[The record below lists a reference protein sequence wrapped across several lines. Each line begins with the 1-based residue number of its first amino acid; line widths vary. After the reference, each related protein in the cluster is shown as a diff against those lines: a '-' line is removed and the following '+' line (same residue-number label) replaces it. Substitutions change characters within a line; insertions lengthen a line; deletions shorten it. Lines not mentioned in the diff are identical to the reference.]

1 MPKMTQTQIDEYLS
15 SPNIAN
21 FVTLRED
28 GSPHISPIWY
38 QFHGGQLFII
48 CQNSSVKAKNI
59 EKDPRVAFSVATPSE
74 PYRYVL
80 VEGIANLNSENAEKL
95 TRDISIHYLGKE
107 RGIPF
112 ADKILS
118 AGKTTVITIIPHKII
133 SWEEEADGS
142 T

>member
-1 MPKMTQTQIDEYLS
+1 M
-15 SPNIAN
+15 
-21 FVTLRED
+21 
-28 GSPHISPIWY
+28 
-38 QFHGGQLFII
+38 
-48 CQNSSVKAKNI
+48 
-59 EKDPRVAFSVATPSE
+59 ATPSE

-80 VEGIANLNSENAEKL
+80 VEGIANLNSENAEML
-95 TRDISIHYLGKE
+95 TRVISIHYLGKE